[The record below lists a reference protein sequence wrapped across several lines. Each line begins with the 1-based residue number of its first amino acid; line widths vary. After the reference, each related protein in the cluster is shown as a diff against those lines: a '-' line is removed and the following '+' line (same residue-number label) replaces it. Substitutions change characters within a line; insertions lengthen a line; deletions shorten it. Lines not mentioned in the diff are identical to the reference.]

1 MADDGGLFPMFRLL
15 VEDARDTRGA
25 RRSLSTVF
33 MSLNLAGLG
42 AVGYLVD
49 KAQSLNPVDATRP
62 PIGADAAPPL
72 NLVLLGGVIV
82 ALILTCVIWHVSNVY
97 YRRILKAK
105 YEVIHDY
112 EVRMGENP
120 IEAEWKKLGG
130 SKALRAFTLE
140 RAMPLAFIFGYVAF
154 YLMQFPQANTILHNL
169 VQALQ

>member
-1 MADDGGLFPMFRLL
+1 MADEGGLFPMFRLL

-49 KAQSLNPVDATRP
+49 KAQSPNL
-62 PIGADAAPPL
+62 ADKAQPL
-72 NLVLLGGVIV
+72 NLVLLGGIIV

-105 YEVIHDY
+105 YEIIHDY

-140 RAMPLAFIFGYVAF
+140 RAMPLAFAIGYVAF
-154 YLMQFPQANTILHNL
+154 YFMQFPEANTLL
-169 VQALQ
+169 QSVVRALQ